1 MAKNRLE
8 YALILLCTALFHICF
23 VGYLSFYV
31 FMLTLILPLF
41 SLLCSLP
48 AMLGVRAELHA
59 AVDSTHKGESLPLRL
74 QIRTS
79 FFLPGGRVKL
89 QLQLLSLI
97 HI

>member
-41 SLLCSLP
+41 SPVSYTHLDVYKRQGFVHFPKLFWEMNSLFYCFSGI
-48 AMLGVRAELHA
+48 LFHL
-59 AVDSTHKGESLPLRL
+59 
-74 QIRTS
+74 
-79 FFLPGGRVKL
+79 
-89 QLQLLSLI
+89 
-97 HI
+97 

>member
-8 YALILLCTALFHICF
+8 YALILLCTALFYICF

-48 AMLGVRAELHA
+48 AMLGVRAELLRL
-59 AVDSTHKGESLPLRL
+59 DPEKLPESLSGFML
-74 QIRTS
+74 
-79 FFLPGGRVKL
+79 
-89 QLQLLSLI
+89 
-97 HI
+97 

>member
-59 AVDSTHKGESLPLRL
+59 AVDSTHKGESLPLRQL
-74 QIRTS
+74 IRS
-79 FFLPGGRVKL
+79 P
-89 QLQLLSLI
+89 
-97 HI
+97 